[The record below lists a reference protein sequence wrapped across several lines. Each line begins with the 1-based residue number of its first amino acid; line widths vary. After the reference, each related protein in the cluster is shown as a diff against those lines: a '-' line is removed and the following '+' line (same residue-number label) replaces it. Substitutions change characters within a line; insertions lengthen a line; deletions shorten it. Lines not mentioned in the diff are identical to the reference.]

1 AEEFGA
7 DRAELLGHQ
16 PAEHRVSHRDQP
28 TAGRVAPVEQ
38 LNLDS
43 PIATVAIIAAIIGA
57 IVINLRYLR
66 NKRKDDD

>member
-1 AEEFGA
+1 M
-7 DRAELLGHQ
+7 
-16 PAEHRVSHRDQP
+16 
-28 TAGRVAPVEQ
+28 EQ